1 MGGLLDKANEYS
13 DSVHQ
18 GDNVGKKVV
27 NEASA
32 IIEAYEMGKESSAA
46 SGKKSK
52 PKKESKPVADS
63 EDDFEFDEIEGN
75 RKLIFHIAGS
85 LILLITLIGIFWFKY
100 VNWLLVGSAIIVS
113 WAIFNAEMALTKNI
127 NNTKLIATGVAWLL
141 LSVAM
146 TGATFTLGSSGVT
159 ITEIQYNEDDD
170 KIRITMFG
178 NSGSDIDVSIEM
190 DGQLMCEDSTSISFD
205 QITISFDVKDCWGGN
220 SLDETATEVIDYV
233 VIATSGDSTDSYGI
247 PSAIMAREVNSGLV
261 KIVEQTESVEGNTGN
276 YNEYQ
281 GIQVEL
287 GVGIDDLTNSYSFSE
302 GQFTGTS
309 PWWISA
315 DWEATIEVYHG
326 GTSNLV
332 YTYDEIKANGGVAS
346 GYGEFNSDWVRI
358 PANSGNF
365 TLKDTDFYDSYGDGC
380 YTFVVTIDNEI
391 STSFED
397 SRSSIEFFWD
407 ENESDEDTTNDQP
420 AESC

>member
-1 MGGLLDKANEYS
+1 
-13 DSVHQ
+13 
-18 GDNVGKKVV
+18 
-27 NEASA
+27 
-32 IIEAYEMGKESSAA
+32 
-46 SGKKSK
+46 
-52 PKKESKPVADS
+52 
-63 EDDFEFDEIEGN
+63 
-75 RKLIFHIAGS
+75 
-85 LILLITLIGIFWFKY
+85 
-100 VNWLLVGSAIIVS
+100 
-113 WAIFNAEMALTKNI
+113 MALTKNI

-247 PSAIMAREVNSGLV
+247 PSSIMAREVNSGLV

-332 YTYDEIKANGGVAS
+332 YTC
-346 GYGEFNSDWVRI
+346 
-358 PANSGNF
+358 
-365 TLKDTDFYDSYGDGC
+365 LL
-380 YTFVVTIDNEI
+380 YTSPSPRD
-391 STSFED
+391 
-397 SRSSIEFFWD
+397 
-407 ENESDEDTTNDQP
+407 
-420 AESC
+420 